1 VNLSLCLCVRAHFCD
16 VICCHRCKQGL
27 SYGIA
32 IKGTHAHSF
41 VSSFVGF
48 KDLKKTTMKD
58 AHGVER
64 EFAAVAQ
71 KYRAECGFPTNE
83 GELAAF
89 VSYAL
94 AYPSGFLALVDT
106 YDTLN
111 SGVPNFLCVALALHE
126 VPAFGGWHGETLASD
141 FVCTLML
148 GWSRIMLMH
157 MSQCMRGS
165 AHRRFGFFCVF

>member
-1 VNLSLCLCVRAHFCD
+1 M
-16 VICCHRCKQGL
+16 QGL
-27 SYGIA
+27 SYGIS

-48 KDLKKTTMKD
+48 KDLKTTTMKD

-71 KYRAECGFPTNE
+71 KYRAECGVPTNE

-89 VSYAL
+89 VSYAM

-106 YDTLN
+106 YDTVN
-111 SGVPNFLCVALALHE
+111 SGVPNFLSVALALHE
-126 VPAFGGWHGETLASD
+126 VRGTQSSAVLEGRHKNQRRMGAGG
-141 FVCTLML
+141 
-148 GWSRIMLMH
+148 
-157 MSQCMRGS
+157 GS
-165 AHRRFGFFCVF
+165 GGG